1 MIYLSTATSAQTF
14 TFIPR
19 SFVINARIEVKD
31 EETLDV
37 QTANVPI
44 SQLSNLAAIN
54 VALTLVENKFYELK
68 VVSIGSNWETI
79 QQKWELLSI
88 NWEQGI
94 TRSGAAWNFATN
106 AWNETTGNW
115 DAVREPKELVIYKDR
130 IFCTN
135 QTLSQGGNEYYELY
149 KGVYK
154 SSNARNNKYKVYDG
168 PVT

>member
-31 EETLDV
+31 EETLVV

-44 SQLSNLAAIN
+44 SQVSGLGAIN
-54 VALTLVENKFYELK
+54 VALSLEEGKFYSLK
-68 VVSIGSNWETI
+68 IVSIGSNWETI
-79 QQKWELLSI
+79 QQTWDLLTI

-106 AWNETTGNW
+106 TWNETTGKW
-115 DAVREPKELVIYKDR
+115 DDVRSPKELVIYKDR

-135 QTLSQGGNEYYELY
+135 QTISQGGDEYYDLI

-154 SSNARNNKYKVYDG
+154 SSNARDNKYKVYNG
-168 PVT
+168 PTT

>member
-1 MIYLSTATSAQTF
+1 MIYLSTATSGQTI

-19 SFVINARIEVKD
+19 SFVINVRVEVKD

-37 QTANVPI
+37 QTANVP
-44 SQLSNLAAIN
+44 LSELSSLAAVNI
-54 VALTLVENKFYELK
+54 ALNLKENKFYEFK
-68 VVSIGSNWETI
+68 VVSIGSNWDTV
-79 QQKWELLSI
+79 QQRWDLLTI

-106 AWNETTGNW
+106 TWNETTGNW
-115 DAVREPKELVIYKDR
+115 DAVRLPKEIVIYKDR